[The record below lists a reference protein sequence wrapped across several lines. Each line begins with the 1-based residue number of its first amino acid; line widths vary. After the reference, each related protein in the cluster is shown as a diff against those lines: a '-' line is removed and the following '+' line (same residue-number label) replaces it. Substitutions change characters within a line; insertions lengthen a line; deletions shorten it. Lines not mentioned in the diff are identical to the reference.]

1 MNSVITYIKE
11 NKIKTLLGI
20 CAISSIIYYGKKNYT
35 KIKNFYE
42 LTKEFVNFMK
52 NNNGGVKP
60 NHPRYYFTAG
70 ISLRQSHFVFTCLY
84 TDFTSLYFDS

>member
-42 LTKEFVNFMK
+42 QIFSLFLRIF
-52 NNNGGVKP
+52 
-60 NHPRYYFTAG
+60 PRLENLFK
-70 ISLRQSHFVFTCLY
+70 SKCRVL
-84 TDFTSLYFDS
+84 

>member
-42 LTKEFVNFMK
+42 LTKEFVNCMK
-52 NNNGGVKP
+52 NNNDNLQKQGKI
-60 NHPRYYFTAG
+60 NNTRLLNDYCYS
-70 ISLRQSHFVFTCLY
+70 SL
-84 TDFTSLYFDS
+84 FDDILNR